1 MEQIGEEIMVEIRR
15 GRAAASGVAELMKNL
30 KPKKKRHVDK
40 AKKGR
45 AVLTA
50 SGGKPPNF

>member
-1 MEQIGEEIMVEIRR
+1 MVETRK

-30 KPKKKRHVDK
+30 KPKKKGHVDK
-40 AKKGR
+40 GKKGR

-50 SGGKPPNF
+50 SGGKPPNIL

>member
-1 MEQIGEEIMVEIRR
+1 MVETRK

-30 KPKKKRHVDK
+30 KPKKKGQVDK

-50 SGGKPPNF
+50 SRGKPPNIL